1 MGQNGSFF
9 SAGKEKWAKKAR
21 FSKNAPDGAK
31 KGGGGGESGQKGPF
45 PRNVAPV
52 PVTKRAK

>member
-1 MGQNGSFF
+1 MGQNGPFF

-31 KGGGGGESGQKGPF
+31 NGGG
-45 PRNVAPV
+45 RWR
-52 PVTKRAK
+52 KRAKGAVSP